1 MWQNLLLTTVFRLE
15 QSKSS
20 PKRKKRRPR
29 RSTRKTKWRIGTK
42 SCSLKNK
49 NWSRKWNRRRRRY
62 TIWSK
67 IQKKPKR
74 KLSKC
79 LARSEQTKTP
89 TLSWALCSLQPLKD
103 KFRSKAGSP
112 SKPIQSPSKR
122 DPHAQIL
129 TTQDWANQRTF
140 KILSRR
146 TF

>member
-1 MWQNLLLTTVFRLE
+1 MSRNLLLTTGFKPE

-29 RSTRKTKWRIGTK
+29 RSTRKTKSRIGTK

-49 NWSRKWNRRRRRY
+49 NYYRKWTKRRRRY

-79 LARSEQTKTP
+79 LVRSEPTKMP
-89 TLSWALCSLQPLKD
+89 TWNWALCRLQPLKD
-103 KFRSKAGSP
+103 KSRSKAGSP
-112 SKPIQSPSKR
+112 TKKIQSPSKR
-122 DPHAQIL
+122 CPHAQLL
-129 TTQDWANQRTF
+129 TTQDWANQRKL
-140 KILSRR
+140 KILIRR